1 MGINIVTKGIKDI
14 ELIKPLWEQLN
25 SVHLEKSVYFKQRF
39 ENFTFDKRMKSIIQK
54 ADEENIKL
62 DILLD
67 DNSGKYVG
75 YCLSSIEDNYG
86 EIESIYI
93 ERDYRKFGLG
103 GKLMKSSLEWFESNN
118 IKDIKIN
125 VVYANDEAL
134 PFYERYGFR
143 ISNYI
148 LKNNNF

>member
-54 ADEENIKL
+54 ADGENIKL

-67 DNSGKYVG
+67 DDSGKYTG
-75 YCLSSIEDNYG
+75 YCLSAIDDGYG

-103 GKLMKSSLEWFESNN
+103 GKLMESSLDWFESNN
-118 IKDIKIN
+118 IKNIKIN
-125 VVYANDEAL
+125 VVYANDDAL
-134 PFYERYGFR
+134 PFYKRYGFN
-143 ISNYI
+143 ISNYV
-148 LKNNNF
+148 LKNDNF